1 MKQYR
6 KRQAKK
12 IFATRIDWKVQSAIS
27 AYINLWA
34 EAKMANDETS
44 AADWDGRIAGTLSC
58 LNDLEILSIQE
69 MLLVREYTVSQMWDK
84 LDNMRNGAA

>member
-6 KRQAKK
+6 KRQARK
-12 IFATRIDWKVQSAIS
+12 IYARLDGMVQSG
-27 AYINLWA
+27 INSCITLWA
-34 EAKMANDETS
+34 KAKMANDEVG
-44 AADWDGRIAGTLSC
+44 AAGWDGRIAGTLSC

-69 MLLVREYTVSQMWDK
+69 MLLVREYTVSQMWEK